1 MPKFINF
8 FQLKTGKGFSKLLLL
23 FGSQP
28 SEVDKFLD
36 NEQWHSKGS
45 FLQEE
50 KFRRRLSILGLVKA
64 ICGFMFNNQTE
75 KFLYTVGQRERV

>member
-1 MPKFINF
+1 MAAISKISYNLNSANDLKVFSKFLKKFINF
-8 FQLKTGKGFSKLLLL
+8 FQLKTGKGFSRLLLL

-50 KFRRRLSILGLVKA
+50 NF
-64 ICGFMFNNQTE
+64 
-75 KFLYTVGQRERV
+75 